1 MNTEQLK
8 RLEELRAKSELTAEE
23 NIELSELVALEADA
37 KGNDPVEE
45 SATTEENA
53 LTENE
58 AKALVVDAVTEGNAD
73 LKKAV
78 DSLKN
83 ADTEEIAE
91 AVAEK
96 AKSTEDELVEK
107 IGEKVAEENSKALT
121 AEKVQ
126 AIVEKAVAKSDAG
139 LTEEGVKTLIETSI
153 ANIQGETKMKEDTSE
168 AAQISIPV
176 GNSKGNLPV
185 HQKQL
190 LNILTGEAQDAE
202 IPESLLQSASAKGK
216 QIASRVQQG
225 YKAGLDASSNSEIV
239 DTDLSSNL
247 LVRLYGDSL
256 LMQAFAGQEIQMPTN
271 PFKLPVA
278 TSRPTFAP
286 TAELGTP
293 SSSAQGTSQVTL
305 DAEKLV
311 GYVEYSY
318 EVDEDAIVAIL
329 PMVEAQLASAAAN
342 ALEDQLINGAESGI
356 LDNGQPVANYIFDGL
371 RKYAKGAQSHCQIDI
386 GAAGIT
392 AGNITVLRKAM
403 KQYGMRPEDLCLIC
417 GYEGYG
423 DLVALTATLTDD
435 VYGGGEARIR
445 TGTAASVFGIDII
458 PSAVVAENIGSDG
471 SNGAATET
479 QGQILLV
486 HKPSFVIGTRKG
498 FTVETDVDR
507 VNQKNLVI
515 ASFRRD
521 FKALETTSED
531 IPNVVH
537 GINIDTSAT
546 ETD

>member
-23 NIELSELVALEADA
+23 NVELVELVALEADA
-37 KGNDPVEE
+37 KGNEPVED
-45 SATTEENA
+45 SDATEDNA

-73 LKKAV
+73 LQKAV

-83 ADTEEIAE
+83 ADTAEIAE

-107 IGEKVAEENSKALT
+107 ISEKVAEANSKTLT

-126 AIVEKAVAKSDAG
+126 AIVEKAVAKSDEG
-139 LTEEGVKTLIETSI
+139 LTEESVKTLIETSI
-153 ANIQGETKMKEDTSE
+153 ANIQGETKMKEDTSD
-168 AAQISIPV
+168 ASLITIPV
-176 GNSKGNLPV
+176 GDSKGNLPV

-190 LNILTGEAQDAE
+190 LNTLTGKAQDAD
-202 IPESLLQSASAKGK
+202 IPESLLASASAKGS

-225 YKAGLDASSNSEIV
+225 YKAGLDSSSNSEIV

-247 LVRLYGDSL
+247 LVRLYGESQL
-256 LMQAFAGQEIQMPTN
+256 VQALAGQEIQMPTN

-286 TAELGTP
+286 TAELASP
-293 SSSAQGTSQVTL
+293 DSSAQGTSNVTL

-329 PMVEAQLASAAAN
+329 PMVEQQLASAAAS

-356 LDNGQPVANYIFDGL
+356 IDNGVAASTFIFDGF
-371 RKYAKGAQSHCQIDI
+371 RKMTYSGNAHLTVDI
-386 GAAGIT
+386 GAGGLSA
-392 AGNITVLRKAM
+392 ANLTVLRKAM
-403 KQYGMRPEDLCLIC
+403 KQYGMRPEELVLIC

-435 VYGGGEARIR
+435 VFSGGQSRIR
-445 TGTAASVFGIDII
+445 TGNAASVFGIDIV
-458 PSAVVAENIGSDG
+458 PSAAIAETLADDG
-471 SNGAATET
+471 ANAEAAGTK
-479 QGQILLV
+479 GQVLLV
-486 HKPSFVIGTRKG
+486 HKPSFVLGTRKG

-507 VNQKNLVI
+507 VAQKNLVI

-521 FKALETTSED
+521 FKPLETPSATVPTV
-531 IPNVVH
+531 IH
-537 GINIDTSAT
+537 GINIDTSQTA
-546 ETD
+546 E